1 MSLLNATTKIASP
14 SESKMAKKDACL
26 LRLNCHFSCLVN
38 YYYNLFPIVLDSL
51 HFSGKNYTIFPLNK
65 TCFVP
70 FLRHVSVST
79 EN

>member
-38 YYYNLFPIVLDSL
+38 YYNLLPIVLA
-51 HFSGKNYTIFPLNK
+51 FSGKNYTIFPLNK